1 LKARY
6 EGSQMPKK
14 GSTLSYN
21 SPNGKE
27 SNRRNLEITIQFVIE
42 F

>member
-6 EGSQMPKK
+6 EGSQLPKK
-14 GSTLSYN
+14 GSTLSYI
-21 SPNGKE
+21 SPNGKK
-27 SNRRNLEITIQFVIE
+27 NIRRNLEITIQFVIG